1 MRSALV
7 SALVDCADGPS
18 RMKVRRFL
26 QGLSADE
33 LQFIA
38 AFWGACV
45 LESDGPS
52 CDKQTVLAHRI
63 SQIESHSIPSYDGD
77 HKLILLREYLG
88 RAVHSAGSVGT
99 QLPA

>member
-1 MRSALV
+1 MRTELV
-7 SALVDCADGPS
+7 TALVDCADGPS
-18 RMKVRRFL
+18 RLKVRRFL

-45 LESDGPS
+45 LESDSPVR
-52 CDKQTVLAHRI
+52 DRQTLSHRI
-63 SQIESHSIPSYDGD
+63 SQLRSESSPTYDGD

-88 RAVHSAGSVGT
+88 RAVTA
-99 QLPA
+99 LPAAHA

>member
-7 SALVDCADGPS
+7 AALSDCADGPF
-18 RMKVRRFL
+18 RVKVRRYL

-45 LESDGPS
+45 LEADGPAN
-52 CDKQTVLAHRI
+52 DRADLARRM
-63 SQIESHSIPSYDGD
+63 SQIQSQSTPNYDGD
-77 HKLILLREYLG
+77 HKMILLMEYLG
-88 RAVHSAGSVGT
+88 RTGAVSAARV
-99 QLPA
+99 QA